1 MMFLVNFQILIEFS
15 SFIQLCLK
23 DEGLIPFGFV
33 SELGGDVFMITMVLG
48 RTPVHANDVACAP
61 DEVELV
67 RYGQQKLIS
76 LENGSPYVCMSY
88 SKY

>member
-1 MMFLVNFQILIEFS
+1 MPECSALFS
-15 SFIQLCLK
+15 YVSK
-23 DEGLIPFGFV
+23 MKGEGLIQFGFV